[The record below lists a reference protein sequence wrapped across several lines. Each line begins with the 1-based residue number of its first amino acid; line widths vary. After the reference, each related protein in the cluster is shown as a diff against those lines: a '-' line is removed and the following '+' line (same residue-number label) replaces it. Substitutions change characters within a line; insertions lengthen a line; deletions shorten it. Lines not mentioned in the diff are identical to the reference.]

1 MHCRSALLFSV
12 LVSFISGP
20 IAAQTTATP
29 EQATPGTESPAA
41 TFKVNAR
48 TVLVDVV
55 VTDNKN
61 RAVPGLKKED
71 FQVFED
77 GKPQAISFFEA
88 NFADVPE
95 AASAQGDAVPAAAV
109 PAVKPP
115 ALPPGTFT
123 NVPTV
128 APNDAVNVLL
138 MDSLNTAEGDQS
150 YVHKEMVRY
159 LATLPPRIRIA
170 VFLLSERL
178 RIIQGFTQ
186 DGTVLRAAIKRLAAN
201 PNTSSLLSTMESS
214 AAENSATN
222 MIYQA
227 ALDTGSV
234 QLAQSAQALQQFVGQ
249 QNTFADNQR
258 TMMTM
263 EALQQIARYLAG
275 IPGRKNLIWFVGMF
289 PHCLAYVADQSTAGD
304 TSTLANG
311 GCPYDERMKKTVAM
325 LASARVSIY
334 PIDARGLTTHTL
346 YSAES
351 PALSL
356 QPATVSSSKMA
367 VQAPFAAV
375 IGAQADSLNQDL
387 KDNGLNIA
395 DEDELAKAT
404 GGKATFGS
412 NNFLGAIT
420 SDIDNGSRYYTIA
433 YIPANHSEV
442 GKERKIEV
450 KSVSGSYKLAY
461 RRSYF
466 EDTPKEL
473 REYEAAPGSD
483 PLRPMMDRGMPD
495 FTELRYR
502 MKVAPAAHQPEPEDD
517 RAGDNATLKAPFTRY
532 TISFSLSTEG
542 LTLEAGPDGVRRG
555 NIEVALV
562 AYSQAGEPLNWEART
577 IGLKIRPEQNAMA
590 QTSGIPLHFDIDAPR
605 GDVYLRSGIYD
616 LNSSRA
622 GTLEIPLTS
631 ITVARQ

>member
-1 MHCRSALLFSV
+1 MLRCRSVSLLFA
-12 LVSFISGP
+12 LISSLAGP
-20 IAAQTTATP
+20 VTAQTPPASDN
-29 EQATPGTESPAA
+29 ESPVA
-41 TFKVNAR
+41 TFKVNAK

-61 RAVPGLKKED
+61 RAVPGLHKED

-77 GKPQAISFFEA
+77 GKPQAISFFEP
-88 NFADVPE
+88 NFADAPE
-95 AASAQGDAVPAAAV
+95 AAQAPAAAV
-109 PAVKPP
+109 P

-138 MDSLNTAEGDQS
+138 MDALNTAEGDQS

-201 PNTSSLLSTMESS
+201 PNTSELLATAESS
-214 AAENSATN
+214 AAQSSLTS
-222 MIYQA
+222 MIYQQA
-227 ALDTGSV
+227 ADNNSP
-234 QLAQSAQALQQFVGQ
+234 QLAQTAQALQQFMGQ
-249 QNTFADNQR
+249 ESSFEDNQR
-258 TMMTM
+258 TLMTL

-275 IPGRKNLIWFVGMF
+275 VPGRKNLIWFVGMF
-289 PHCLAYVADQSTAGD
+289 PHCLGAITNESNEIVGLT
-304 TSTLANG
+304 NG
-311 GCPYDERMKKTVAM
+311 GCPYDEKMRKTVAM
-325 LASARVSIY
+325 LANARVSIY
-334 PIDARGLTTHTL
+334 PIDARGLTTNTL
-346 YSAES
+346 YTSENAK
-351 PALSL
+351 LST
-356 QPATVSSSKMA
+356 PATNSQGV
-367 VQAPFAAV
+367 VQSPFAAV
-375 IGAQADSLNQDL
+375 IGAQAASLNQDL
-387 KDNGLNIA
+387 KDNGLNMA
-395 DEDELAKAT
+395 DEDELAKDT

-412 NNFLGAIT
+412 NNFLGAINA
-420 SDIDNGSRYYTIA
+420 DIDNGSRYYTLA
-433 YIPANHSEV
+433 YVPTNRSEV
-442 GKERKIEV
+442 GKGRKIEI
-450 KSVSGSYKLAY
+450 KAASGNYKLAY
-461 RRSYF
+461 RRNYF
-466 EDTPKEL
+466 EDTPNEM
-473 REYEAAPGSD
+473 RAAEAAPGAD

-502 MKVAPAAHQPEPEDD
+502 MKVAGATHQPDAGENH
-517 RAGDNATLKAPFTRY
+517 AGDNAALKTPFTRY

-590 QTSGIPLHFDIDAPR
+590 QTSGIPLHFDIDAPP

-616 LNSSRA
+616 LESNRA